1 MLTSSGEGTVLATAS
16 GHKGPRR
23 VRDTETQRSRHQ
35 REGRAWLR
43 AAALPAAEGDPNS
56 LTSEHRKDS
65 LFGESFGRVVPSN
78 GEKASSKRLI
88 YDNIIRF
95 D

>member
-1 MLTSSGEGTVLATAS
+1 M
-16 GHKGPRR
+16 H
-23 VRDTETQRSRHQ
+23 RSRRQ